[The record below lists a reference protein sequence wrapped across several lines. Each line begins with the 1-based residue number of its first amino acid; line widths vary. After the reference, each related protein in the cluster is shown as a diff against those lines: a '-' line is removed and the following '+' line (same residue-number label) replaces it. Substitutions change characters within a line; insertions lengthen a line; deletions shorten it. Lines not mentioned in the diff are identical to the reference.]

1 MKKYKISAEE
11 FNKVSL
17 TRISNTPSSPSQY
30 NGARLGAEDLKK
42 RMDAPLELFRD
53 KLNAL
58 VGFLLGEGDDS
69 AIAHIDTGI
78 YEGHTISQMLKD
90 IVAESADFASYLSV
104 GEKSLLESLEAIGE
118 SINKMDVALGA
129 CIDKNTYEK
138 DIDSITLKMLSHEEA
153 ASEAIEVLERELSAA
168 KAELIE
174 SIAQALISAKKYADD
189 EKVGKSGDQTISG
202 ALSISGDLLVGG
214 NTYAKQLE
222 SLKVGDAVIIANAD
236 GVLLSELS
244 GYVIRVNKE
253 AAYAIVYDPADDCV
267 KIGLGMYND
276 DSDTKVFTF
285 LEGEAQV
292 LATRADIADGNIPEW
307 DNDKKTFRDSG
318 YKVGDFAKK
327 GDVPTAS
334 ANALIGSEMGE
345 VVALKDVSRIEHNL
359 GVKVESKNLMPYP
372 YTDKTKTVCGITFTD
387 NGDGTI
393 TANGTATET
402 ASYYSTANV
411 DYPNGTYTF
420 SGCPSGGSTSTYTIN
435 CFCRDNNNQY
445 LVDTLEHGDGKTFTA
460 NNGFKTIGFSLRIY
474 KGFTAENLV
483 FKPMYERGAKKTG
496 YKPYLANPEAVKIT
510 TMGANLFDV
519 SKTKDNSGNDYETYD
534 AATNTITA
542 HSANYSAW
550 GSLGTLTPLLPAGTY
565 TFLKGNGYRSALC
578 AFSVNNEEIGDFTNY
593 NYNQKITFTVNE
605 PFYLKAKYM
614 LNAASYPC
622 SASAKDFMLLSGD
635 VSEAEY
641 EPYKEPIEYA
651 YGEEI
656 KSIYPSTTLMTDTEG
671 AVISVEYNRDIN
683 KAFEELMNLILSL
696 GGNVYV

>member
-1 MKKYKISAEE
+1 MKNEKYKISAEE

-17 TRISNTPSSPSQY
+17 TRLSNSPSSPSQY

-58 VGFLLGEGDDS
+58 VAFLLGEGDDS
-69 AIAHIDTGI
+69 AVAHISTGI
-78 YEGHTISQMLKD
+78 KEGHTISQMLKD
-90 IVAESADFASYLSV
+90 IISESAEFASYLSV
-104 GEKSLLESLEAIGE
+104 GEKSLLKKLEGIDLSLENMGKELGNCVDKDNYERDINAVYEAIDKRVAHKDGE
-118 SINKMDVALGA
+118 GENLYASEGGMDKLMPISSEALPNTAVKRDALGCVKVA
-129 CIDKNTYEK
+129 EPMG
-138 DIDSITLKMLSHEEA
+138 DS
-153 ASEAIEVLERELSAA
+153 
-168 KAELIE
+168 
-174 SIAQALISAKKYADD
+174 
-189 EKVGKSGDQTISG
+189 
-202 ALSISGDLLVGG
+202 
-214 NTYAKQLE
+214 
-222 SLKVGDAVIIANAD
+222 DAVPK
-236 GVLLSELS
+236 
-244 GYVIRVNKE
+244 GYVH
-253 AAYAIVYDPADDCV
+253 
-267 KIGLGMYND
+267 
-276 DSDTKVFTF
+276 SHF
-285 LEGEAQV
+285 AQ
-292 LATRADIADGNIPEW
+292 
-307 DNDKKTFRDSG
+307 
-318 YKVGDFAKK
+318 K
-327 GDVPTAS
+327 GDVPTS
-334 ANALIGSEMGE
+334 VANALIGSEMGE
-345 VVALKDVSRIEHNL
+345 VVALKDVSPIEHNL

-683 KAFEELMNLILSL
+683 KAFEELMKIILSL
-696 GGNVYV
+696 GGNLYV